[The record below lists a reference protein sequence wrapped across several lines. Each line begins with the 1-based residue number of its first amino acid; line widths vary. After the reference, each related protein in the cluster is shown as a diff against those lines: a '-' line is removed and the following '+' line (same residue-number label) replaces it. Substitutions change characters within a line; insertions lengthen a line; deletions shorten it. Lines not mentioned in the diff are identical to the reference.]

1 MNPRLTNHFY
11 PCNRNAG
18 LLKLHKKKSFER
30 MKNKFNIIVI
40 ESYSE
45 CRAWIRRKNDIQLL
59 SFPVAGII
67 IIRAEQKD
75 FPASL

>member
-1 MNPRLTNHFY
+1 
-11 PCNRNAG
+11 
-18 LLKLHKKKSFER
+18 

-40 ESYSE
+40 ESYCE

-75 FPASL
+75 FLASL